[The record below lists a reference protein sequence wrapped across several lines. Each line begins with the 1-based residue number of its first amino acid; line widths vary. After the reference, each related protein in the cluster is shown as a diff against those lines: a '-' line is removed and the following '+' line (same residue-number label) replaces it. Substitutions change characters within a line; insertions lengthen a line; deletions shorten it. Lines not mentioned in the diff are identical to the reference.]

1 MVLVGRFR
9 LQCVC
14 IVSVLTCVYGV
25 WVYVCVI
32 HAVHMFVLVVVSV
45 CMCVCIVSVLTCV
58 YGVWV

>member
-25 WVYVCVI
+25 CVR
-32 HAVHMFVLVVVSV
+32 VLF
-45 CMCVCIVSVLTCV
+45 MQ
-58 YGVWV
+58 